1 MTPDL
6 TCYGDDINALADVAS
21 DFDLRSTMGVT
32 TWLRREWQAI
42 AEALGFAQQFAAMP
56 TSIPTTN
63 DRIAAMNAIGLA
75 AFERSLQAHG
85 ATASAEQ
92 ARVQSAILRQ
102 LAAAARHTGEL
113 WRVAADPTTLQ
124 TGACYSEGA
133 RSLRAFYPDTAPG
146 YFGDGWPGPPPRAES
161 ACGWTTPLVLH
172 LGTFPWVYSTR
183 LENIGPGM
191 RWPSLGTSPALE
203 GLQFAVSMLEPRS
216 NLQQDAR
223 QVAAIVGHFVK
234 HTAPLLAR
242 LPVYQPG
249 RAKPGRLYR
258 HGGLLHVHQGSLHV
272 AGLDGP
278 RGRIAAPAYN
288 YIVRRFAAFFAVRR
302 ATLRALPSL
311 GPELQQLARGSA
323 DPCLRQHVQEAARAS

>member
-6 TCYGDDINALADVAS
+6 TCYGDDINALADVAN
-21 DFDLRSTMGVT
+21 DFDMRSPMGVS

-42 AEALGFAQQFAAMP
+42 AEALGFSQQLAAMP
-56 TSIPTTN
+56 TSIPTTD
-63 DRIAAMNAIGLA
+63 DRIAAMNAVGLA
-75 AFERSLQAHG
+75 AFERSQAHV
-85 ATASAEQ
+85 ANASAEQ

-102 LAAAARHTGEL
+102 LAATATKTGEL

-124 TGACYSEGA
+124 TGACYSEGG

-183 LENIGPGM
+183 LENVGPGM
-191 RWPSLGTSPALE
+191 RWPWLGQSPALE
-203 GLQFAVSMLEPRS
+203 GLHFAVSMLEPRS

-223 QVAAIVGHFVK
+223 QVAAIVDHFSK

-249 RAKPGRLYR
+249 RAEPGRLYR
-258 HGGLLHVHQGSLHV
+258 HGGLLYVHQGSLHV

-323 DPCLRQHVQEAARAS
+323 DPCLRQHVQEAARAG

>member
-1 MTPDL
+1 MNPDL
-6 TCYGDDINALADVAS
+6 TCYGDAIKALADVAS
-21 DFDLRSTMGVT
+21 DFDLRSPMGVT

-42 AEALGFAQQFAAMP
+42 AEALGFSQQLAAMP
-56 TSIPTTN
+56 TSIPTTD
-63 DRIAAMNAIGLA
+63 DRIAAMNAIGLV
-75 AFERSLQAHG
+75 AFDRSLQARR
-85 ATASAEQ
+85 ANASAEQ
-92 ARVQSAILRQ
+92 ASVQSTILRQ
-102 LAAAARHTGEL
+102 LVMAAQRTGEL
-113 WRVAADPTTLQ
+113 WRVAVDPTILQ
-124 TGACYSEGA
+124 NGACYSEGG

-191 RWPSLGTSPALE
+191 RWPALGTNPVSE
-203 GLQFAVSMLEPRS
+203 GLQAAVSMLDPRQ

-223 QVAAIVGHFVK
+223 QVAAIVRHFST
-234 HTAPLLAR
+234 HTTPLVAR

-249 RAKPGRLYR
+249 RAEPGRLYR

-288 YIVRRFAAFFAVRR
+288 YIVRRFAAFFAVRG
-302 ATLRALPSL
+302 ATLRALGSL
-311 GPELQQLARGSA
+311 GPELQQLARDSA
-323 DPCLRQHVQEAARAS
+323 DPCLRQHVQEVARAG

>member
-6 TCYGDDINALADVAS
+6 TCYGDDINALADVVS
-21 DFDLRSTMGVT
+21 DFDMRSSMGVS

-42 AEALGFAQQFAAMP
+42 AETLGFAQQLAAMP
-56 TSIPTTN
+56 TSIPTTD
-63 DRIAAMNAIGLA
+63 DRIAATNAIGLA
-75 AFERSLQAHG
+75 AFERSQARV
-85 ATASAEQ
+85 ANASVEH

-102 LAAAARHTGEL
+102 LAAAASRTGEL

-124 TGACYSEGA
+124 TGACYSAEGG

-191 RWPSLGTSPALE
+191 RWPWLGTSPALE

-223 QVAAIVGHFVK
+223 QVAVIVRHFST

-242 LPVYQPG
+242 LPVFQPG
-249 RAKPGRLYR
+249 RAEPGRLYR

-323 DPCLRQHVQEAARAS
+323 DPCLRQHVQEVARAG

>member
-6 TCYGDDINALADVAS
+6 SCYGEDINALADVAS
-21 DFDLRSTMGVT
+21 DFDLRSPMGVT

-42 AEALGFAQQFAAMP
+42 AEALGFAQQFAATP
-56 TSIPTTN
+56 TSIPTTD

-75 AFERSLQAHG
+75 AFERSLQARG
-85 ATASAEQ
+85 ANASAEQ

-102 LAAAARHTGEL
+102 LATAARATGEL

-183 LENIGPGM
+183 LENIGSGM
-191 RWPSLGTSPALE
+191 RWPSLGTSPVLE
-203 GLQFAVSMLEPRS
+203 GLHFAVSMLEPRS

-223 QVAAIVGHFVK
+223 QVAAIVGHFGK

-249 RAKPGRLYR
+249 RAEPGRLYR

-302 ATLRALPSL
+302 ATLRALSSL
-311 GPELQQLARGSA
+311 GPELQQLARSSA
-323 DPCLRQHVQEAARAS
+323 DPCLRQHVQEVARAG